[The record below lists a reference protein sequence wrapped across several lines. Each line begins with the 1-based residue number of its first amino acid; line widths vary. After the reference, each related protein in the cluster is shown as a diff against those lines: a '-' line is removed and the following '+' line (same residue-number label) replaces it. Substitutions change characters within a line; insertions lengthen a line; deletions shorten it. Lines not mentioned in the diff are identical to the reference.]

1 MNDPGPH
8 VLVTGMTD
16 RRSVRR
22 TVQASLTAAR
32 VALSVAEHDPLAA
45 PDDPASAVL
54 ELVVAT
60 AFGEPASER
69 ALEGAR
75 SRLARARRVVLDADD
90 PASRRLGAE
99 LAAPVTWTTRDAR
112 NPLVLDHLDRG
123 GDACLFEAG
132 ALRLAA
138 GGTHH
143 TVCEARALPALL
155 GGIARR
161 PLGAALAALG
171 ASVALG
177 LPLTAARSGLAMLEG
192 PRYARRHGVQVLLDH
207 PADAGAV
214 EESLRTLCELPAE
227 RRLLWRALPGLEP
240 VADALAPGIGVEV
253 WVEVTLRELLR
264 SLRPGDALL
273 VLVPED
279 DREVAPLVDRFESGR
294 GA

>member
-1 MNDPGPH
+1 MNQLGPH

-22 TVQASLTAAR
+22 TVQASLTAAK
-32 VALSVAEHDPLAA
+32 VALSVAEHDPLGPEPDPGGVA
-45 PDDPASAVL
+45 P

-60 AFGEPASER
+60 AFGEPARER
-69 ALEGAR
+69 ALESAR
-75 SRLARARRVVLDADD
+75 AWLARARRAVLDADD
-90 PASRRLGAE
+90 PSSRRLGVE
-99 LAAPVTWTTRDAR
+99 LAAPVTWTSRDPR
-112 NPLVLDHLDRG
+112 NPLVLDHLQRG

-138 GGTHH
+138 GGAHH
-143 TVCEARALPALL
+143 TVCEARALPVLL
-155 GGIARR
+155 GGVARR

-171 ASVALG
+171 ATVALG
-177 LPLTAARSGLAMLEG
+177 LSLASARTGLAMLEG
-192 PRYARRHGVQVLLDH
+192 PRYARRHGVQILVDR

-227 RRLLWRALPGLEP
+227 RRLLWRALGGLEP
-240 VADALAPGIGVEV
+240 VADALAPTVGIEV
-253 WVEVTLRELLR
+253 WVEVTLREVLR

-279 DREVAPLVDRFESGR
+279 EREVGPLVDRFESGR